1 MKLEDKV
8 AIVTGAGKGIGR
20 GIAHCLAREGA
31 DVVVNAFHQ
40 ESAGKVA
47 DEVKALGR
55 KSIALAADV
64 TNKEQVQR
72 VVKET
77 LDAFGKI
84 DILVNNFGAHTD
96 AFNTRLDPTFVDQE
110 EIEWDEDYQFN
121 LKSQVLMCMEVVPH
135 LIKQESGK
143 IINISSTAGRGTDPA
158 QMTYGV
164 FKAGSLHF
172 TRTLAAD
179 LAKHN
184 INVNDVCPGG
194 TAHTEMGK
202 KWALG
207 QAESY
212 AKAAVDR
219 RSRCTQGSDSHGVLP
234 EASSVQHQDA
244 RERTDTPGHPEK
256 RKNTRGHRT
265 CRCVFRI
272 GGIKEHLRS
281 VSVRGETRRV
291 SDNRKI
297 TY

>member
-212 AKAAVDR
+212 AKAAVDADPDALKGLTPMEYYQKQV
-219 RSRCTQGSDSHGVLP
+219 RSNTKMP
-234 EASSVQHQDA
+234 ENERIHLDIQKREKIPEDIGHAVVFFASEESRNISGQSL
-244 RERTDTPGHPEK
+244 
-256 RKNTRGHRT
+256 
-265 CRCVFRI
+265 CVGR
-272 GGIKEHLRS
+272 L
-281 VSVRGETRRV
+281 GE
-291 SDNRKI
+291 
-297 TY
+297 